1 MSLAT
6 LKEEF
11 PLHVSVWF
19 NNFEELD
26 TEITSGK
33 FNLELVDPRG
43 RTPLH
48 LAVTLGHLESARIL
62 LKHGADAN
70 VENKSYWSVLHEAT
84 ATGDPELVQLILK
97 HRDHQ
102 RYTKRTVGVPELLQ
116 RLKDSPDFYVEMKWE
131 FSSWVPLVSRMCP
144 SDTYRVYKSGA
155 NVRIDTTLLGF
166 DNTSWQRGSR
176 SYVFKGSGNSA
187 TMMEIDHD
195 QREVFSESMEIQLDT
210 PDLQTMRPSQDAV
223 AARLTNPVVTTYLDT
238 EKISFER
245 NKSGIWGWRS
255 DRTES
260 ISGRES
266 KVFSA
271 SNVELITK
279 TRMEHLTEQDKEK
292 CKKTN
297 KTPIESF
304 LGVAEEHS
312 KTHGASNGD
321 LTTSSNNPCSITP
334 EEYFNKLIDLE
345 DRDIGR
351 PLDQTLKTQKFKA
364 MLWLCESY
372 PLSLQEQVVPI
383 IDLMATSNAH
393 FKKLKDFI
401 TLQLPAGFPIK
412 IEIPLFH
419 VLTAKIT
426 FGNIFANDSP
436 VEGVSMLEDAGY
448 TSCNIQDSCFEA
460 PPSYIRLGD
469 ANHQRLRDEDDELL
483 QFAIQQSLMEN
494 GTEGEQVTFYEAIQR
509 SGPRQSA
516 RAREEERM
524 LQQAIAESIALQSG
538 KTIIS
543 EPIPEYTEREERN
556 DTDNNDIDDQLRLV
570 LALSEQ
576 ENLESEKLR
585 RREEEELERILQL
598 SLQEK

>member
-1 MSLAT
+1 MPLSKI
-6 LKEEF
+6 KEEY
-11 PLHVSVWF
+11 PIHLSVW
-19 NNFEELD
+19 NNDFEQLD
-26 TEITSGK
+26 SEISAGK
-33 FNLELVDPRG
+33 FDLEKTDPRG

-48 LAVTLGHLESARIL
+48 LAVTLGHLESARVL
-62 LKHGADAN
+62 LRHGANAN
-70 VENKSYWSVLHEAT
+70 SENKGYWSVLHEAT
-84 ATGDPELVQLILK
+84 STGDPELVQLVLK

-116 RLKDSPDFYVEMKWE
+116 KLKESPDFYVEMKWE

-144 SDTYRVYKSGA
+144 SDTYRVYKSGS

-176 SYVFKGSGNSA
+176 SYVFKGSGSTA

-195 QREVFSESMEIQLDT
+195 QREVFSETMQLQVNPPDIESMHPPAEAI
-210 PDLQTMRPSQDAV
+210 

-255 DRTES
+255 DRTETVN
-260 ISGRES
+260 GREA

-271 SNVELITK
+271 SNVELVTK

-292 CKKTN
+292 CKKNN

-321 LTTSSNNPCSITP
+321 LTTLSNNPCSITP
-334 EEYFNKLIDLE
+334 EEYFNKLIDLGE
-345 DRDIGR
+345 RDIGR
-351 PLDQTLKTQKFKA
+351 PCDRTTKTQKFKA
-364 MLWLCESY
+364 TLWLCETY

-383 IDLMATSNAH
+383 IDLMAASNAH

-426 FGNIFANDSP
+426 FGNIFARDSP
-436 VEGVSMLEDAGY
+436 VEGVSTLEDAGY
-448 TSCNIQDSCFEA
+448 TSCTVDDYCFE
-460 PPSYIRLGD
+460 PPPGYLRLGD
-469 ANHQRLRDEDDELL
+469 AHHERLRDEDDELL
-483 QFAIQQSLMEN
+483 QFAIQQSLME
-494 GTEGEQVTFYEAIQR
+494 GGAEDEQLTFYEALQR
-509 SGPRQSA
+509 SRPRQA
-516 RAREEERM
+516 RAQQEERM

-538 KTIIS
+538 KPLVP
-543 EPIPEYTEREERN
+543 EHIPEYTEREEKN
-556 DTDNNDIDDQLRLV
+556 DVGSSDIDEQLRL
-570 LALSEQ
+570 ALEMSQ
-576 ENLESEKLR
+576 RENQESERLR
-585 RREEEELERILQL
+585 RQEEEELERILQL
-598 SLQEK
+598 SLQDK